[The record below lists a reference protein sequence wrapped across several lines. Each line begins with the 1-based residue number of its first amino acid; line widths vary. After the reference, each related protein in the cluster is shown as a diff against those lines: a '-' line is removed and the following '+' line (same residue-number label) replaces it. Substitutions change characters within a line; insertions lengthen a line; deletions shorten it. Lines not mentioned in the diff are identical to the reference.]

1 MIIQNGH
8 ISAPP
13 KTDAQVMEVARK
25 FEASFL
31 AEMLRYSGIGA
42 TPESF
47 GGGAGETQFAPLLAD
62 HYAAALVDAG
72 GIGLAERVAATLL
85 YTGETH
91 EG

>member
-1 MIIQNGH
+1 MIIQNGI
-8 ISAPP
+8 ISVPTQHDPGITAV
-13 KTDAQVMEVARK
+13 AQK

-42 TPESF
+42 TPDTF

-62 HYAAALVDAG
+62 HYAAALVEAG

-85 YTGETH
+85 AYGDTH
-91 EG
+91 GR

>member
-1 MIIQNGH
+1 MIIQNGI
-8 ISAPP
+8 ISAPTQP
-13 KTDAQVMEVARK
+13 DPHITEVARR

-42 TPESF
+42 TPDTF

-62 HYAAALVDAG
+62 HYAEALVDAG

-85 YTGETH
+85 AHGETH